1 MSYKLLEGIRILDLT
16 MVFAGPIG
24 SKILA
29 SLGAEVIKIES
40 AMRCDVYTRA
50 NVYPE
55 NEPGEQ
61 HWNRGCFFHSLNA
74 GKRGISLNLGT
85 EEGKEIFRRLV
96 KISDVVIENFSPR
109 VMENWGLGYK
119 DLKKI
124 REDMIMVS
132 LSGLGHYGPLRD
144 FYMYVPGMEGMS
156 GLMYMT
162 GYPEEPPLLSGY
174 AYGDW
179 VLGTT
184 GAAAMLVALYYRQRT
199 GKGQYID
206 VAGRE
211 AVASHI
217 GEIVMDHTLNGRE
230 QTRLGN
236 RHPSSAPH
244 GCYRCKGQDQ
254 WVNIAVE
261 NDEQWKRFCQALG
274 YPSWAKE
281 ERFAEV
287 SSRWRNQDE
296 LDRFIEEWT
305 SQRDHYEV
313 MEILQKAGVP
323 AGAVLN
329 MKEIHLDPQFVN
341 RGFFEIIDH
350 GEGVGKR
357 PILQQIP
364 AKITGVENFVPRRAP
379 RFGQDNEYVFCNLL
393 GMSKDDLKRLE
404 EEKIVGGAPVFPP
417 GRPTRIDLV
426 EKQGAG
432 WFDPD
437 YLAEIRKR
445 YGEDIGVYEA
455 LHGAKKGVGDKT

>member
-1 MSYKLLEGIRILDLT
+1 
-16 MVFAGPIG
+16 MV
-24 SKILA
+24 
-29 SLGAEVIKIES
+29 
-40 AMRCDVYTRA
+40 
-50 NVYPE
+50 
-55 NEPGEQ
+55 PG
-61 HWNRGCFFHSLNA
+61 
-74 GKRGISLNLGT
+74 
-85 EEGKEIFRRLV
+85 
-96 KISDVVIENFSPR
+96 
-109 VMENWGLGYK
+109 
-119 DLKKI
+119 
-124 REDMIMVS
+124 
-132 LSGLGHYGPLRD
+132 D

-156 GLMYMT
+156 GLMHMT

-184 GAAAMLVALYYRQRT
+184 GAAAMLVAIYHRQMT

-211 AVASHI
+211 AVISHI
-217 GEIVMDHTLNGRE
+217 GEIVMDYTLNGRE

-236 RHPSSAPH
+236 RHSSSAPH
-244 GCYRCKGQDQ
+244 GCYRCKGHDQ

-261 NDEQWKRFCQALG
+261 NDEQWERFCQALG
-274 YPSWAKE
+274 YPSWTKE
-281 ERFAEV
+281 KRFAEA

-296 LDRFIEEWT
+296 LDRLIEEWT

-364 AKITGVENFVPRRAP
+364 AKFTGVEKFVPRRAP
-379 RFGQDNEYVFCNLL
+379 RFGQDNEYVFGTLL

-404 EEKIVGGAPVFPP
+404 QEKVVGGTPVFPP
-417 GRPTRIDLV
+417 GRRTRADLI
-426 EKQGAG
+426 EKQGEG

-437 YLAEIRKR
+437 YLVEIRKKH
-445 YGEDIGVYEA
+445 GDDIG
-455 LHGAKKGVGDKT
+455 KG